1 MLPEQWQSEN
11 TIGHEEI
18 KQVNQILKDK
28 RHYKKEKSLDSDEIK
43 QKIKERIQNTKK

>member
-11 TIGHEEI
+11 TIGQEEI

-28 RHYKKEKSLDSDEIK
+28 RHYKKEKTIEVDEIK
-43 QKIKERIQNTKK
+43 QKIKERI